1 LSAPS
6 HPSDWLKL
14 FRIACSLIDQVNSE
28 QPIIDHWTF
37 GGGTAMMLQIGHRES
52 RDIDIFLDDAQYLGL
67 LNPDKNDFNFEI
79 RPAEYSGDGSHF
91 LKLAFENIGEID
103 FIIGHA
109 MTDVPTQSQKIE
121 GVNVLLETIPEI
133 IAKKIYY
140 RGASIKSRDIFDIA
154 AAAEHCEA
162 DIIQALRQY
171 PTEVAK
177 TLATMAKLNPDFV
190 AATIKA
196 LAIKPKYAGIAETA
210 LKRTADILRAV

>member
-1 LSAPS
+1 
-6 HPSDWLKL
+6 
-14 FRIACSLIDQVNSE
+14 
-28 QPIIDHWTF
+28 
-37 GGGTAMMLQIGHRES
+37 MMLQIGHRES

-79 RPAEYSGDGSHF
+79 SPAGYSGDGSHF

-109 MTDVPTQSQKIE
+109 MTEVPTQSQTIE

-140 RGASIKSRDIFDIA
+140 RGASIRPRDIFDIA

-162 DIIQALRQY
+162 DVIRALRQY
-171 PTEVAK
+171 PAEVAN
-177 TLATMAKLNPDFV
+177 TLATMARLKPDFV
-190 AATIKA
+190 AATIKT
-196 LAIKPKYAGIAETA
+196 LAIKPNYAGIAETA
-210 LKRTADILRAV
+210 MTRTADILRAV